1 MNHYDDLHSVSVA
14 ELIAASNWQA
24 QYRLIT
30 QWGKL
35 IRHKP
40 ELRVADYLIRG
51 CETPAWL
58 AHKLEDNRHHFLFD
72 SDSKIIN
79 GLAAL
84 VLAQLENKTSADVQQ
99 LDIAGLLHSVGLEKH
114 LTPSRNNGLQSI
126 LVRAKAL
133 VESV

>member
-1 MNHYDDLHSVSVA
+1 MHTCDDLSSVSIA
-14 ELIAASNWQA
+14 ELIAANNWQA

-35 IRHKP
+35 IQPKP

-58 AHKLEDNRHHFLFD
+58 AHNLEDSRHHFLFD

-84 VLAQLENKTSADVQQ
+84 VLAQLENKTMLEIQQ
-99 LDIAGLLHSVGLEKH
+99 LDIAGLLHSAGLEKH
-114 LTPSRNNGLQSI
+114 LTPSRNNGLRSI
-126 LVRAKAL
+126 IARAGDL
-133 VESV
+133 VEGR

>member
-1 MNHYDDLHSVSVA
+1 MIYDDLSSVSIA
-14 ELIAASNWQA
+14 ELLAANNWQS

-35 IRHKP
+35 IQPKP
-40 ELRVADYLIRG
+40 DLRIADYLIRG

-58 AHKLEDNRHHFLFD
+58 AHKMESNRHHFLFD

-84 VLAQLENKTSADVQQ
+84 VLAQLENKTTTEIQM
-99 LDIAGLLHSVGLEKH
+99 LDLVELLHSVGLEKH

-126 LVRAKAL
+126 LVRAGDLIAAT
-133 VESV
+133 

>member
-1 MNHYDDLHSVSVA
+1 MNEYDNLSSVSIA
-14 ELIAASNWQA
+14 ELIAADNWQS

-40 ELRVADYLIRG
+40 ELRVDANLIKG
-51 CETPAWL
+51 CETPSWL
-58 AHKLEDNRHHFLFD
+58 AHNLEDNRHHFLFD

-84 VLAQLENKTSADVQQ
+84 VLAQLENKTTAAVRQ

-126 LVRAKAL
+126 LARAKDL
-133 VESV
+133 SEGD

>member
-1 MNHYDDLHSVSVA
+1 MHNYDDLSSVSIA
-14 ELIAASNWQA
+14 ELIATNNWQS

-35 IRHKP
+35 IQPKP
-40 ELRVADYLIRG
+40 DLRIADYLIRG

-58 AHKLEDNRHHFLFD
+58 AHKVENNRHHFLFD

-84 VLAQLENKTSADVQQ
+84 VLAQLENKTTAEIQAI
-99 LDIAGLLHSVGLEKH
+99 DIAGILHSVGLEKH

-126 LVRAKAL
+126 LIRAKELIAGN
-133 VESV
+133 

>member
-1 MNHYDDLHSVSVA
+1 MHDYDDLSSVSVV
-14 ELIAASNWQA
+14 ELMAANNWQS

-35 IRHKP
+35 IQHKP
-40 ELRVADYLIRG
+40 GLRVHQNLIRG

-58 AHKLEDNRHHFLFD
+58 ARKIENNRHRFLFD

-84 VLAQLENKTSADVQQ
+84 VLAQLEDKTTAEIQS
-99 LDIAGLLHSVGLEKH
+99 LDIAGLMHSVGLEKH

-126 LVRAKAL
+126 LARARDL
-133 VESV
+133 VADY

>member
-1 MNHYDDLHSVSVA
+1 MHTYDDLSSVSIA
-14 ELIAASNWQA
+14 ELIAANNWQA

-35 IRHKP
+35 IQPKP
-40 ELRVADYLIRG
+40 DLRSANYLIRG

-58 AHKLEDNRHHFLFD
+58 ASKLDNNRHHFLFD

-84 VLAQLENKTSADVQQ
+84 VLAQLENKTTAEIQQ
-99 LDIAGLLHSVGLEKH
+99 LDIAALLRSVGLEKH
-114 LTPSRNNGLQSI
+114 LTPSRNGLKAI
-126 LVRAKAL
+126 LKRVNDMMGNIG
-133 VESV
+133 